1 MKLQIS
7 TEKTHAVTASHPAG
21 GCSTACTAM
30 GAPSPALH
38 TIRSPS
44 ESKLSLKISFRPWPP
59 CKELQRLIPRTSRAL
74 HVSHILVL
82 ENRQRHELIACW
94 NHSRQ
99 ADSCRTWLLLVAGNP
114 AGKDTKCCLVPPLR
128 ASTVRA
134 PTPSLRKH
142 QNMNQI
148 LVDPQNV
155 HQEDPHS
162 QAQERNVRNA
172 RTILPST

>member
-30 GAPSPALH
+30 SAPSPALH

-59 CKELQRLIPRTSRAL
+59 CKELQRLIPRTSCSL
-74 HVSHILVL
+74 HVLHILVL

-94 NHSRQ
+94 NHTAGRQ
-99 ADSCRTWLLLVAGNP
+99 TAAGP
-114 AGKDTKCCLVPPLR
+114 GCSWWQGILQEKT
-128 ASTVRA
+128 
-134 PTPSLRKH
+134 
-142 QNMNQI
+142 QN
-148 LVDPQNV
+148 
-155 HQEDPHS
+155 
-162 QAQERNVRNA
+162 AA
-172 RTILPST
+172 